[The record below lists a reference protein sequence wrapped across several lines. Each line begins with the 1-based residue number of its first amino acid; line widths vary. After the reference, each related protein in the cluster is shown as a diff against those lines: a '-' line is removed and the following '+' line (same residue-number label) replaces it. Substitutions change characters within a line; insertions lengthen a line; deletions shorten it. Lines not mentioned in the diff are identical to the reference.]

1 MKTLTITIIT
11 MITIALST
19 TSLLAATANKPIKA
33 NMESMIEGQMIYEVP
48 LNSHVKK
55 GQLVEEVDPSQYKE
69 EVKSD
74 IAIINYDTLL
84 YKADTKLYKSRSVSL
99 VTMLGA
105 KRNYEEALQ
114 ALHEAQTTIRHCK
127 VYAPF
132 AGTVS
137 YINVYPGSGLG
148 DGNLIMTIQKDK
160 IVS

>member
-1 MKTLTITIIT
+1 MKTLIL
-11 MITIALST
+11 TIASIAAIILCT
-19 TSLLAATANKPIKA
+19 TSLFAAAPVKA
-33 NMESMIEGQMIYEVP
+33 NMESMIEGQMVYEVP
-48 LNSHVKK
+48 LNTHVKK

-84 YKADTKLYKSRSVSL
+84 YKADSKLYKTRSISL
-99 VTMLGA
+99 ETMLGA

-114 ALHEAQTTIRHCK
+114 AFNEAQTTIKHCK

-148 DGNLIMTIQKDK
+148 DGNLIMTITKTQA
-160 IVS
+160 